1 MLGVEPG
8 FLQTALDQAIA
19 SYGSMNA
26 YLSEGLG
33 LSQSDVYVPRAKMV
47 DFLTLS
53 GQSGFV
59 GSAAAGAAFLN
70 ALQNSPLSGHYTAYN
85 YYLQSAVD
93 AGTLWGVEAQVGG

>member
-1 MLGVEPG
+1 
-8 FLQTALDQAIA
+8 
-19 SYGSMNA
+19 
-26 YLSEGLG
+26 
-33 LSQSDVYVPRAKMV
+33 MV

-93 AGTLWGVEAQVGG
+93 AGTLWGVEARSVARCTPMPPRFCCASRCGIDAAIAPYTGGRDLDVDQTRI